1 MQSTETADDIRI
13 RRQAL
18 LSTLRANAGVNADQE
33 ARDQG
38 EARRLG
44 MSPDGVRQAQRA
56 GTPLPPRLRNLD
68 ITELPERAPR
78 TSNWLSQPNNAR
90 VGHDDIDNMVDA
102 EDVVRA
108 QGSFAGQQLVAPPRR
123 APTFGNLLRGIGN
136 AFMDAVGPEG
146 TVVAGTKNLLG
157 DQVLRATGLD
167 RARDATGNLIFTQ
180 ADRDA
185 GETRF
190 LEAQSNFERNRPDVG
205 DGFGG
210 AVYSGVES
218 FARMA
223 PALAASV
230 ALRNPTP
237 SLVAAGTQTGGE
249 AYGRY
254 DARGATQNE
263 ALLGAGGEATV
274 EVLTEIIPISK
285 LLDMVGAKNFKT
297 AIVDWAKSQ
306 FADQVGE
313 QIATAAQD
321 AIDTAIANPDK
332 TWAEYWEERPDA
344 AFQTAVATVVQ
355 GALSAGSIG
364 GVNLVTNVARQRRQ
378 QTEQQQIAEQQ
389 AAFADNLNKVAEA
402 SKLRARSPAS
412 FEAFMEEATADGPV
426 ENVYIDAAV
435 FNQSAQEA
443 GIDLNELAQSMPEL
457 ARQLEAASTTE
468 GDLQIP
474 VASFAAH
481 VAGTDLGKALI
492 DHIRVDPS
500 APSRAEVQ
508 TAGENAREQIRSEVE
523 RMLATAARDEGAAA
537 SAENV
542 KQGLLAELNRAGR
555 FTPQVNDAYASW
567 VSAFYATRAEALGI
581 TPEEMAER
589 YPLRVMSVAPAS
601 AGATLEQETQT
612 EERRGFIGRVVD
624 MLKGAPAQLTPEAQT
639 ETAAADTV
647 QLIHFGRQTGLTETD
662 PTLWGSSRA
671 TPAEERARAAEG
683 SAPGRTYFYDAANF
697 TPEPAVTGASPFAYE
712 TTIPAAALYDFD
724 ADPQNLREGR
734 SPSEYETAIREAGF
748 KGYRSNEVVN
758 GAVAVFEPLALNQF
772 GPVREWQQFHALKAR
787 MNKLQQEERRARS
800 EAFYAANPGSEEIV
814 SSRPAEEFRD
824 QAMRELFGTGA
835 ALEEQLA
842 RYAMV
847 EGAPKSVRVNGER
860 LQLRPTPAA
869 RDAAFAYMASQGLQY
884 EPPRQ
889 YAQVDLARAKRIADA
904 FDQMQH
910 APDDPLVR
918 ASYRAMIEETLLQY
932 QFVKATGLEISLM
945 VEGMEDPYAASP
957 RLATEDVRNNNH
969 LWVYPTDFGFGG
981 PNASDI
987 DISGNPLLEWT
998 DEYIGD
1004 KRLRANDVFRI
1015 VHDYFGHVKDGF
1027 GFRADG
1033 EENAWQ
1039 SHAAMFTPLA
1049 RRAMTTETRGQNS
1062 WVNFGP
1068 YGEKN
1073 RTASASET
1081 EYAPQKIGLL
1091 PEWVQ
1096 EEGFL
1101 GGENSG
1107 LPMGE
1112 TREPSVYNQE
1122 TPVDTRGEAF
1132 KAWFGDSK
1140 AVDENGDPLVV
1151 YHGTGA
1157 EFDAF
1162 DTGKTGSNTG
1172 AASAR
1177 GAIFFS
1183 ESAETA
1189 NDYAYLARSN
1199 QEVKAWDRVR
1209 ALELSGR
1216 YEEAQAL
1223 TASLE
1228 DETFDNPASPNV
1240 MPVYLS
1246 LQNPLEFDFEG
1257 ASYNSDTTEVKLS
1270 ALVQQARDEG
1280 RDGLILRNL
1289 DDAVMVNDPTTHF
1302 VVFAPTQIKSIFNR
1316 GTFDRNDA
1324 RILYQSDA
1332 PTNPPFYSALK
1343 RAVEESK
1350 TAKAPATQWKATLAK
1365 TPGVK
1370 TEELE
1375 WTGLNEWLDIQ
1386 EGSVER
1392 ATIIDYLDAGGIQLE
1407 EVVLGEGSPE
1417 LVRQLEERFDAERF
1431 EMAIESFEENGYREY
1446 RVEEGENENG
1456 ETVWQVLHSE
1466 EEFDPE
1472 SGDSYTSEEGAY
1484 EELTERQREEAED
1497 YARVVVA
1504 DAGYERDEYVEDMLR
1519 DQEGNAQYID
1529 YKLPGADE
1537 TYREFLLKLPVIR
1550 GERFKSSEGH
1560 FDDQDDVIAHARF
1573 TTREDAEGRRVLFLE
1588 EVQST
1593 HHEMGRKQ
1601 GYKGEVPQEEI
1612 DRLYA
1617 AVEAAQEAR
1626 DVWVEA
1632 NLDNIVAEVENA
1644 VELLRAEREA
1654 AEEGSAR
1661 RRSIGE
1667 TLSYMELRLE
1677 QSREVGF
1684 PFFRIND
1691 LLSLLRNASVRTL
1704 SGKMPDSATDL
1715 LSQESELLLR
1725 SREAQNAYNAATE
1738 GVEPAPWTKSW
1749 SQLVM
1754 KRMIRYAV
1762 DNGLDGVA
1770 WINGNQQ
1777 NGGQTGEDGA
1787 WFYERNLVNEMNA
1800 VLKKLGSRVEKI
1812 DMRDGAA
1819 IRRFPDATPLSQ
1831 EERSDFEA
1839 RRSEMADA
1847 AGEGDLIRAERIRES
1862 LAGYADRISA
1872 ETSARPDQATGIQN
1886 GFYLTDKIKEQ
1897 AAQGFTL
1904 FQPKRGQ
1911 IAFGQDLSLTPSVI
1925 TLLRTA
1931 DLSTF
1936 LHETGHFFLE
1946 VDAHIASQPDA
1957 PQQIKDDFQA
1967 LLDWFGVKDIAT
1979 WNAMTVDQKR
1989 DHHERFARGMEMYL
2003 LEGRAPTLGLSGLFR
2018 RFSAWMKAVYKN
2030 LTDLNVTLT
2039 DEVRGVMDRMVASSE
2054 AIAEAEA
2061 AFNLRPFANERPPF
2075 MSEEEWADYQSQFAP
2090 ATAEGVEEVQSRAV
2104 RDMKWLSNAKSKAL
2118 KRLQREANA
2127 QRRLVK
2133 AEVTEEVRNEPVYR
2147 AMRFLSHGVDAE
2159 GNPIENAGKLDLD
2172 TLVAEYG
2179 DAVEGQ
2185 PAPAWTKLRRGG
2197 RYGLVGVGGI
2207 HPDLVAA
2214 DFGFASGD
2222 AMIRAMVEA
2231 EDINQRIAGLTDSRM
2246 LERYGDL
2253 ADARAIEDA
2262 ANLAVSNDARIR
2274 VLNTEYAALAK
2285 ATGQPRALAA
2295 AAREHA
2301 ARVVNGMPLKTLKPY
2316 HFFNAAARAGRNAE
2330 KAIRAGDLAQAATH
2344 KRNQIMNLQA
2354 AREVIKA
2361 KDEVNK
2367 AAKLFTR
2374 IITAKDET
2382 IAKTRE
2388 MALVNAARG
2397 ILGRYGISRSKN
2409 DPMAELEKVKRYDP
2423 ELFADMTVFLGLMPS
2438 RDTDY
2443 MTITYEDFVAMR
2455 DNVAMLWQL
2464 SRRSKQV
2471 IIDGQLMELSQVS
2484 DALRNTLVERGIPEN
2499 RPGQSR
2505 APTDMERAA
2514 RRISG
2519 FRAALRRVE
2528 SWVRAIDNGERGAF
2542 RRYIWQPVSE
2552 AADTYRAESARY
2564 LLRFADI
2571 VKPIEADLAKKTK
2584 IAAPELGYTFN
2595 NKAELL
2601 HAILHRGNGSNLSK
2615 LLLGRGWASKT
2626 ADGSLDTTKWDAF
2639 EQRMWAEG
2647 TLTKEHYDFAK
2658 AVWNLLNDTKPAAQ
2672 RAHHQMYGRY
2682 FAEVT
2687 ADPFMTPWG
2696 EYAGG
2701 YVPATTD
2708 SFLVADAA
2716 IRGEELAFQESSSSM
2731 FPAASNGFTKS
2742 RTEDYTRQLALDV
2755 RLLPMHIDKVLRFSH
2770 LGPAVKD
2777 VNRILRQR
2785 GFNEALEAFDPT
2797 AQKDLLLPWLQRAA
2811 NQTVS
2816 TPIAGEA
2823 GKGIDKF
2830 FRELRSRTGLQLMF
2844 ANVSN
2849 VLQQTTGILSAA
2861 TRVKKANLAQAMWQY
2876 TRSPTKTTEAV
2887 AQLSEFMANR
2897 TSSQMFETRQALE
2910 EMLLNPNK
2918 YERLRKFSERHG
2930 YFAQMFYQNI
2940 MDVVVWT
2947 ASYNQQIENGRDEA
2961 EAIRIANSV
2970 IRETQNSMSPED
2982 ISRFETGTSFTRAF
2996 TQFYSH
3002 FNNQANLLGTE
3013 AIITQQS
3020 DLGLGKKVGRYSYLI
3035 VVGYMAQAA
3044 VADAIAQLFRGGWE
3058 DEEDDGYLDDVLAWF
3073 FSSQLKYGA
3082 AMVPIAGQ
3090 AFNAALAM
3098 ANDNPT
3104 DDRISVSPFVSI
3116 VEGGIRAPVEIGKS
3130 IFQGDEFT
3138 RRDIRDTATL
3148 LGMLTNLPLGWFGR
3162 PAGYLKDVA
3171 DGKVEPTG
3179 PDDLARG
3186 LLTGTPSPESKK

>member
-44 MSPDGVRQAQRA
+44 MTPDGVRQAQRA

-263 ALLGAGGEATV
+263 ALLGAGGEAAV
-274 EVLTEIIPISK
+274 EVLTEVIPISK
-285 LLDMVGAKNFKT
+285 LLDMVGAKSFKT
-297 AIVDWAKSQ
+297 AVVDWAKSQ

-364 GVNLVTNVARQRRQ
+364 GVNLVTNVAHQRRQ

-523 RMLATAARDEGAAA
+523 RMLATAARDDSAAA

-639 ETAAADTV
+639 ETAASDTV

-662 PTLWGSSRA
+662 PALWGSSRA
-671 TPAEERARAAEG
+671 TPADERARAAEG

-889 YAQVDLARAKRIADA
+889 YAKVDVARAKRMADM

-932 QFVKATGLEISLM
+932 QFIKATGLEISLM

-1091 PEWVQ
+1091 PEWVS
-1096 EEGFL
+1096 EAGFL
-1101 GGENSG
+1101 GGPNSG
-1107 LPMGE
+1107 VPVGE
-1112 TREPSVYNQE
+1112 TREPSVFNQE
-1122 TPVDTRGEAF
+1122 TPVDTRGDAF

-1140 AVDENGDPLVV
+1140 AADASGKPLVV

-1157 EFDAF
+1157 DFDAF
-1162 DTGKTGSNTG
+1162 SLDKAGSNTG
-1172 AASAR
+1172 AASAQ
-1177 GAIFFS
+1177 GTFFFS

-1209 ALELSGR
+1209 ALELKGKYS
-1216 YEEAQAL
+1216 EAEAL

-1228 DETFDNPASPNV
+1228 NETFENPATPNV

-1246 LQNPLEFDFEG
+1246 LQNPLVFDFEG
-1257 ASYNSDTTEVKLS
+1257 ESYSSGTSETKLS
-1270 ALVQQARDEG
+1270 ELVQQARDEG

-1316 GTFDRNDA
+1316 GSFDPNDPV
-1324 RILYQSDA
+1324 IYNQSDA
-1332 PTNPPFYSALK
+1332 PTNPPFFSALK

-1350 TAKAPATQWKATLAK
+1350 TAKAPAAQWKATLAK

-1370 TEELE
+1370 AEELE
-1375 WTGLNEWLDIQ
+1375 WTGLNEWLDMQ
-1386 EGSVER
+1386 QGSVER
-1392 ATIIDYLDAGGIQLE
+1392 AAIVDYLDAGGIQLE
-1407 EVVLGEGSPE
+1407 EVVLGGANPE
-1417 LVRQLEERFDAERF
+1417 LERQLTEQIEQEVYAD
-1431 EMAIESFEENGYREY
+1431 AIEMFEDNGASEY

-1456 ETVWQVLHSE
+1456 DTVWQVLHSD

-1472 SGDSYTSEEGAY
+1472 SGDSYDSEEGAH
-1484 EELTERQREEAED
+1484 EDLNARQREEAED
-1497 YARVVVA
+1497 YASSYVSSESYAIEQR
-1504 DAGYERDEYVEDMLR
+1504 VEDAMR
-1519 DQEGNAQYID
+1519 DQGGAQYSD

-1560 FDDQDDVIAHARF
+1560 FDGQGDVIAHARF
-1573 TTREDAEGRRVLFLE
+1573 TTRRDAEGRRILFLE

-1593 HHEMGRKQ
+1593 HHETGREQ
-1601 GYKGEVPQEEI
+1601 GYKQDIPQEEI
-1612 DRLYA
+1612 DRLREASEDAYV
-1617 AVEAAQEAR
+1617 AVERWYVNNRSAIEAETESAIAR
-1626 DVWVEA
+1626 
-1632 NLDNIVAEVENA
+1632 LAELAETTEDTRFA
-1644 VELLRAEREA
+1644 HSLRGEVDYLNTRLERLREA
-1654 AEEGSAR
+1654 SAP
-1661 RRSIGE
+1661 GQV
-1667 TLSYMELRLE
+1667 L
-1677 QSREVGF
+1677 REVF
-1684 PFFRIND
+1684 
-1691 LLSLLRNASVRTL
+1691 SLTERAVTRTL
-1704 SGKMPDSATDL
+1704 ND
-1715 LSQESELLLR
+1715 R
-1725 SREAQNAYNAATE
+1725 SRESLMLLVEEQQRVALAKREAEIAYQSALE

-1777 NGGQTGEDGA
+1777 NGGQTGGDGA
-1787 WFYERNLVNEMNA
+1787 WFYERNLVNETNTI
-1800 VLKKLGSRVEKI
+1800 LKKLGSRVEKI
-1812 DMRDGAA
+1812 EFRH
-1819 IRRFPDATPLSQ
+1819 PDVIAETEAERERLVARMEEGIQ
-1831 EERSDFEA
+1831 EDIANGYSEDEA
-1839 RRSEMADA
+1839 RASSEEYFADSFA
-1847 AGEGDLIRAERIRES
+1847 DLDEA
-1862 LAGYADRISA
+1862 
-1872 ETSARPDQATGIQN
+1872 ARPADNLGLQN

-1967 LLDWFGVKDIAT
+1967 LLDWFGVRDIAT

-2030 LTDLNVTLT
+2030 LTELKVTLT
-2039 DEVRGVMDRMVASSE
+2039 DEVRGVMDRMVASQE

-2061 AFNLRPFANERPPF
+2061 AFNLRPFANERPTF
-2075 MSEEEWADYQSQFAP
+2075 MSEEQWVEYQSQFAP

-2179 DAVEGQ
+2179 DAVDGQ

-2246 LERYGDL
+2246 LERFGDL
-2253 ADARAIEDA
+2253 ADPRAIEDA

-2471 IIDGQLMELSQVS
+2471 VIDGQLMELSQVS

-2595 NKAELL
+2595 TKAELL
-2601 HAILHRGNGSNLSK
+2601 HAILHTGNGSNLSK
-2615 LLLGRGWASKT
+2615 LLLGRGWASKL

-2639 EQRMWAEG
+2639 ISRMHAEG
-2647 TLTKEHYDFAK
+2647 TLTKEHYDFAQ
-2658 AVWNLLNDTKPAAQ
+2658 AIWNLLESTKPAAQ

-3148 LGMLTNLPLGWFGR
+3148 LGMLTNLPLGWLGR

-3179 PDDLARG
+3179 PVDLARG

>member
-1 MQSTETADDIRI
+1 MQSTETADDIRL

-18 LSTLRANAGVNADQE
+18 LSSLRANAGVNADQE
-33 ARDQG
+33 ARTQS
-38 EARRLG
+38 EARRLN
-44 MSPDGVRQAQRA
+44 MTPDGVRQAQSA

-78 TSNWLSQPNNAR
+78 TSGWLSQPNNAR

-123 APTFGNLLRGIGN
+123 APTFGNILKGLGT
-136 AFMDAVGPEG
+136 AFADAVGPDG
-146 TVVAGTKNLLG
+146 ST
-157 DQVLRATGLD
+157 ATGVQL
-167 RARDATGNLIFTQ
+167 F
-180 ADRDA
+180 
-185 GETRF
+185 GERV
-190 LEAQSNFERNRPDVG
+190 LEAFAPDSWRDPYGRLAIANTGSGTTQRQFDEAQARVEAARPDI
-205 DGFGG
+205 DGLGG
-210 AVYSGVES
+210 AVYGGAES
-218 FARMA
+218 FARSL
-223 PALAASV
+223 PGLATTV
-230 ALRNPTP
+230 ATR
-237 SLVAAGTQTGGE
+237 SRVAGLSFAGVQTFGE
-249 AYGRY
+249 AFGRY
-254 DARGATQNE
+254 SGRDATLGEAT
-263 ALLGAGGEATV
+263 LGASSEATV

-285 LLDMVGAKNFKT
+285 MLDMVGAKSFKT
-297 AIVDWAKSQ
+297 AVVDWAKSQ

-332 TWAEYWEERPDA
+332 TWAEYWQERPNA
-344 AFQTAVATVVQ
+344 AFQTAVATAVQ

-364 GVNLVTNVARQRRQ
+364 GVNLVTNLTEQRRQ
-378 QTEQQQIAEQQ
+378 QSEQQQVADQQ
-389 AAFADNLNKVAEA
+389 AAFAENLNKVAEA

-426 ENVYIDAAV
+426 ENVYVDAAV

-443 GIDLNELAQSMPEL
+443 GIDLNELAQTMPEL

-508 TAGENAREQIRSEVE
+508 TAGENAREQIRAEVD
-523 RMLATAARDEGAAA
+523 RMLSSAARDTEDAA

-567 VSAFYATRAEALGI
+567 VSAFYTTRAEALGI

-589 YPLRVMSVAPAS
+589 YPLRVMSTAPTS
-601 AGATLEQETQT
+601 AGATLEQEAQT
-612 EERRGFIGRVVD
+612 EAPQRGIIGRVVD
-624 MLKGAPAQLTPEAQT
+624 MLKGAPAQLSAEAQT
-639 ETAAADTV
+639 AAAVADTV
-647 QLIHFGRQTGLTETD
+647 SLVHFSRQSGLVETD
-662 PTLWGSSRA
+662 PAQWGASRA
-671 TPAEERARAAEG
+671 TPAAERERAQSGE
-683 SAPGRTYFYDAANF
+683 APARTYFYDAANF
-697 TPEPAVTGASPFAYE
+697 TPEPAVTSASPFTYE
-712 TTIPAAALYDFD
+712 TSIPLADLYDFD
-724 ADPQNLREGR
+724 TDPQNLREGR
-734 SPSEYETAIREAGF
+734 SPSEYEAAIREAGF

-772 GPVREWQQFHALKAR
+772 GPVREWQQFHALKTR
-787 MNKLQQEERRARS
+787 MNKLQHEERLARS
-800 EAFYAANPGSEEIV
+800 AAFYAENPGSGEIV

-869 RDAAFAYMASQGLQY
+869 RDAAFTYMASQGLQY

-889 YAQVDLARAKRIADA
+889 YAQVDVARAKRMAEA

-918 ASYRAMIEETLLQY
+918 ASYRAMIEETLRQY
-932 QFVKATGLEISLM
+932 QFIKATGLEVSLM
-945 VEGMEDPYAASP
+945 TEGMEDPYAASP

-1004 KRLRANDVFRI
+1004 TRLRANDVFRV
-1015 VHDYFGHVKDGF
+1015 VHDYFGHVKDGY

-1091 PEWVQ
+1091 PGWAH

-1107 LPMGE
+1107 LPVGE
-1112 TREPSVYNQE
+1112 TREPSIYNQE
-1122 TPVDTRGEAF
+1122 TPVATDTSEF

-1140 AVDENGDPLVV
+1140 AVDASGKPLVV

-1157 EFDAF
+1157 DFDAF
-1162 DTGKTGSNTG
+1162 SLGKAGSNTG
-1172 AASAR
+1172 AASAQ
-1177 GAIFFS
+1177 GTFFFS
-1183 ESAETA
+1183 ESSETA

-1209 ALELSGR
+1209 ALELRGK
-1216 YEEAQAL
+1216 YDEAQAL

-1228 DETFDNPASPNV
+1228 NETFENPATPNV

-1246 LQNPLEFDFEG
+1246 LQNPLVFDFEG
-1257 ASYNSDTTEVKLS
+1257 ESYSAGASETKLS
-1270 ALVQQARDEG
+1270 ELVQQALAEG

-1289 DDAVMVNDPTTHF
+1289 DDAVMVNDVTTHY
-1302 VVFAPTQIKSIFNR
+1302 VVFAPTQIKSVFNK
-1316 GTFDRNDA
+1316 GTFDSNDA
-1324 RILYQSDA
+1324 RVLYQSDA
-1332 PTNPPFYSALK
+1332 PTNPPFFSALK

-1350 TAKAPATQWKATLAK
+1350 TAKAPASQWKATLAK

-1370 TEELE
+1370 AEELE
-1375 WTGLNEWLDIQ
+1375 WTGLNEWLDMQ

-1392 ATIIDYLDAGGIQLE
+1392 AAIADYLDAGGIQLE
-1407 EVVLGEGSPE
+1407 EVVLGWVNPDLEH
-1417 LVRQLEERFDAERF
+1417 QLTDQAEQEVFRDA
-1431 EMAIESFEENGYREY
+1431 ITNFEESGASDY

-1456 ETVWQVLHSE
+1456 DTVWQVLRSD

-1472 SGDSYTSEEGAY
+1472 SGDSYESEGAAY
-1484 EELTERQREEAED
+1484 DALSAYQREEAED
-1497 YARVVVA
+1497 YARSYVSSESYA
-1504 DAGYERDEYVEDMLR
+1504 IEQRVEDAMR
-1519 DQEGNAQYID
+1519 GQGGTQYSD

-1537 TYREFLLKLPVIR
+1537 TYREFLLKLPTIR
-1550 GERFKSSEGH
+1550 GESFQSSEGH
-1560 FDDQDDVIAHARF
+1560 FEEQDAVIAHARF
-1573 TTREDAEGRRVLFLE
+1573 TTREDAEGRRFLFLE

-1593 HHEMGRKQ
+1593 HHETGREQ
-1601 GYKGEVPQEEI
+1601 GYKGNVPQEEI

-1626 DVWVEA
+1626 DAWIET
-1632 NLDNIVAEVENA
+1632 NRDSIVAEVENA

-1654 AEEGSAR
+1654 AEEKSPR

-1677 QSREVGF
+1677 QAREVGF
-1684 PFFRIND
+1684 PFFRVND
-1691 LLSLLRNASVRTL
+1691 LLTSLRSTSVRTL
-1704 SGKMPDSATDL
+1704 SGKMPESATDL

-1725 SREAQNAYNAATE
+1725 SREAQNAHNAATE

-1754 KRMIRYAV
+1754 KRMIRYAA

-1777 NGGQTGEDGA
+1777 NGGQTGGDGA
-1787 WFYERNLVNEMNA
+1787 WFYERNLVNETNA
-1800 VLKKLGSRVEKI
+1800 ILKKLGSRVEKI
-1812 DMRDGAA
+1812 DMRDGSTIRGVATTIDAYAEAERLAIADNPANEAA
-1819 IRRFPDATPLSQ
+1819 IRAYYNRQRT
-1831 EERSDFEA
+1831 
-1839 RRSEMADA
+1839 
-1847 AGEGDLIRAERIRES
+1847 S
-1862 LAGYADRISA
+1862 LAGQSEPSPAEDRPSG
-1872 ETSARPDQATGIQN
+1872 ELGVQN
-1886 GFYLTDKIKEQ
+1886 GFYLSDKIKEQ

-1911 IAFGQDLSLTPSVI
+1911 IAFGDDLTLTPSVI

-1957 PQQIKDDFQA
+1957 PQQIKGDFQA
-1967 LLDWFGVKDIAT
+1967 LLDWFGVEDIAT
-1979 WNAMTVDQKR
+1979 WNSMSVDQKR

-2003 LEGRAPTLGLSGLFR
+2003 LEGRAPTLGLSDLFR

-2075 MSEEEWADYQSQFAP
+2075 MTEEEWADYQNQFAP

-2118 KRLQREANA
+2118 KKLQREANA

-2172 TLVAEYG
+2172 TLIAEYG
-2179 DAVEGQ
+2179 DAVDGQ

-2246 LERYGDL
+2246 LERFGDL
-2253 ADARAIEDA
+2253 ADPRAIEDA

-2274 VLNTEYAALAK
+2274 VLNTEYSALAK

-2330 KAIRAGDLAQAATH
+2330 KAIRSGDLAQAATH

-2471 IIDGQLMELSQVS
+2471 VIDGQLMELSQVS

-2505 APTDMERAA
+2505 APTDVERAA

-2542 RRYIWQPVSE
+2542 RRYIWQPISE
-2552 AADTYRAESARY
+2552 GADAYRADSARY

-2595 NKAELL
+2595 TKAELL
-2601 HAILHRGNGSNLSK
+2601 HAILHTGNGSNLSK

-2626 ADGSLDTTKWDAF
+2626 ADGSIDTTKWDAF
-2639 EQRMWAEG
+2639 ISRMHAEG
-2647 TLTKEHYDFAK
+2647 TLTKEHYDFAQ
-2658 AVWNLLNDTKPAAQ
+2658 AIWNLLESTKPAAQ

-2687 ADPFMTPWG
+2687 ADPIMTPWG

-2785 GFNEALEAFDPT
+2785 SLNETLEAFDPA

-2876 TRSPTKTTEAV
+2876 TRSPTKTTEDV
-2887 AQLSEFMANR
+2887 ARLSEFMANR

-2947 ASYNQQIENGRDEA
+2947 ASYNQQIENGRDDA

-2982 ISRFETGTSFTRAF
+2982 ISRAETGTSFTRAF

-3058 DEEDDGYLDDVLAWF
+3058 DEDDDGYLDDVLAWF
-3073 FSSQLKYGA
+3073 FSSQFKYGV
-3082 AMVPIAGQ
+3082 AMVPAVGQ
-3090 AFNAALAM
+3090 VANAILAM

-3116 VEGGIRAPVEIGKS
+3116 VEGGVRAPVEIGKS

-3171 DGKVEPTG
+3171 DGKVAPTG
-3179 PDDLARG
+3179 PVDLARG

>member
-1 MQSTETADDIRI
+1 MQSTETADDIRL

-18 LSTLRANAGVNADQE
+18 LSSLRANAGVNADQE
-33 ARDQG
+33 ARDQS
-38 EARRLG
+38 EARRLN
-44 MSPDGVRQAQRA
+44 MTPDGVRQAQSA

-78 TSNWLSQPNNAR
+78 TSGWLSQPNNAR

-190 LEAQSNFERNRPDVG
+190 LEAQANFERNRPDVG

-254 DARGATQNE
+254 GARGATQNE
-263 ALLGAGGEATV
+263 ALLGAGGEAAV

-285 LLDMVGAKNFKT
+285 MLDMVGAKSFKS
-297 AIVDWAKSQ
+297 AVVDWAKSQ

-332 TWAEYWEERPDA
+332 TWAEYWEERPNA
-344 AFQTAVATVVQ
+344 AFQTAVATAVQ

-364 GVNLVTNVARQRRQ
+364 GVNLVTNLTEQRRQ
-378 QTEQQQIAEQQ
+378 QSEQQQVADQQ
-389 AAFADNLNKVAEA
+389 AAFAENLNKVAEA

-481 VAGTDLGKALI
+481 VAGTELGKALI

-523 RMLATAARDEGAAA
+523 RMLSTAARDEGAAA

-589 YPLRVMSVAPAS
+589 YPLRVMSVAPTT

-612 EERRGFIGRVVD
+612 GEPQRGFIGRVVD

-639 ETAAADTV
+639 ATAVEDTV

-662 PTLWGSSRA
+662 PALWGSSRA

-712 TTIPAAALYDFD
+712 TTIPSADLYDFD

-734 SPSEYETAIREAGF
+734 NPSEYEAAIREAGF
-748 KGYRSNEVVN
+748 KGYRSNEVVD

-772 GPVREWQQFHALKAR
+772 GPVREWQQFHALKTR
-787 MNKLQQEERRARS
+787 MGKLQHEERLARS
-800 EAFYAANPGSEEIV
+800 AAFYAENPGSEEIV

-869 RDAAFAYMASQGLQY
+869 RDAAFTYMAAQGLQY

-889 YAQVDLARAKRIADA
+889 YAQVDAARAKRMAEA

-918 ASYRAMIEETLLQY
+918 ASYRAMIEETLQQY
-932 QFVKATGLEISLM
+932 QFIKATGLEVSLM
-945 VEGMEDPYAASP
+945 TEGMEDPYAASP

-1004 KRLRANDVFRI
+1004 TRLRANDVFRI

-1039 SHAAMFTPLA
+1039 SHAAMYTPLA

-1091 PEWVQ
+1091 PEWVS

-1101 GGENSG
+1101 GGVNSG
-1107 LPMGE
+1107 VPAGE
-1112 TREPSVYNQE
+1112 TREPSIY
-1122 TPVDTRGEAF
+1122 TLYRGEGGDTGGGNYFSFDREFARNF
-1132 KAWFGDSK
+1132 TRAGLDEEIRTVGVSRADIYEADVLPLATKEEQIDRAIAEAREAGKKAIR
-1140 AVDENGDPLVV
+1140 VDEGAGEPNSVFVFDKTAISDPV
-1151 YHGTGA
+1151 
-1157 EFDAF
+1157 
-1162 DTGKTGSNTG
+1162 
-1172 AASAR
+1172 
-1177 GAIFFS
+1177 I
-1183 ESAETA
+1183 
-1189 NDYAYLARSN
+1189 
-1199 QEVKAWDRVR
+1199 
-1209 ALELSGR
+1209 
-1216 YEEAQAL
+1216 
-1223 TASLE
+1223 
-1228 DETFDNPASPNV
+1228 
-1240 MPVYLS
+1240 
-1246 LQNPLEFDFEG
+1246 
-1257 ASYNSDTTEVKLS
+1257 YN
-1270 ALVQQARDEG
+1270 
-1280 RDGLILRNL
+1280 
-1289 DDAVMVNDPTTHF
+1289 
-1302 VVFAPTQIKSIFNR
+1302 
-1316 GTFDRNDA
+1316 
-1324 RILYQSDA
+1324 QSDA
-1332 PTNPPFYSALK
+1332 PTNPPFFSALK

-1350 TAKAPATQWKATLAK
+1350 TAKAPASQWKATLAK
-1365 TPGVK
+1365 TAGVK
-1370 TEELE
+1370 AEELE

-1386 EGSVER
+1386 QGSVER
-1392 ATIIDYLDAGGIQLE
+1392 AAIVDYLDAGGIQLE
-1407 EVVLGEGSPE
+1407 EVVLGEGNPE

-1431 EMAIESFEENGYREY
+1431 EMAIESFEENGYSEY

-1456 ETVWQVLHSE
+1456 ETVWQVLHSD

-1472 SGDSYTSEEGAY
+1472 SDDSYTSEDGAY
-1484 EELTERQREEAED
+1484 GDLDARRREEAED
-1497 YARVVVA
+1497 YARSVVA
-1504 DAGYERDEYVEDMLR
+1504 DAGYERDEYVEQMLR
-1519 DQEGNAQYID
+1519 DQDGGAQYRE

-1550 GERFKSSEGH
+1550 GESFQSSEGH

-1573 TTREDAEGRRVLFLE
+1573 TTREDAEGRRILFLE

-1593 HHEMGRKQ
+1593 HHEEGRER
-1601 GYKGEVPQEEI
+1601 GYKQEVSQEEI
-1612 DRLYA
+1612 EVLRASRDDA
-1617 AVEAAQEAR
+1617 IDAR
-1626 DVWVEA
+1626 DQWYDERKA
-1632 NLDNIVAEVENA
+1632 DILVAA
-1644 VELLRAEREA
+1644 KAALRANIAYRNA
-1654 AEEGSAR
+1654 K
-1661 RRSIGE
+1661 GE
-1667 TLSYMELRLE
+1667 TETTGVQRSLRNT
-1677 QSREVGF
+1677 
-1684 PFFRIND
+1684 IND
-1691 LLSLLRNASVRTL
+1691 LYTVIEQMEEGAQRFRFVFATELVELTAERAARYDGFEFDTPSWMGERSVLHLRV
-1704 SGKMPDSATDL
+1704 
-1715 LSQESELLLR
+1715 
-1725 SREAQNAYNAATE
+1725 READGTLDAATE

-1754 KRMIRYAV
+1754 KRMIRYAA

-1777 NGGQTGEDGA
+1777 NGGQTGGDGA
-1787 WFYERNLVNEMNA
+1787 WFYERNLVNETN
-1800 VLKKLGSRVEKI
+1800 VILKKLGSRVEPV
-1812 DMRDGAA
+1812 DMRAEAQRVEEDRKRGLMETMPDLRDTLEASIAADG
-1819 IRRFPDATPLSQ
+1819 RVHNRL
-1831 EERSDFEA
+1831 
-1839 RRSEMADA
+1839 
-1847 AGEGDLIRAERIRES
+1847 GL
-1862 LAGYADRISA
+1862 
-1872 ETSARPDQATGIQN
+1872 QN

-1911 IAFGQDLSLTPSVI
+1911 IAFGQDVALTPSVI

-1946 VDAHIASQPDA
+1946 VDAHIASQPGA

-1967 LLDWFGVKDIAT
+1967 LLDWFGVKDTAT
-1979 WNAMTVDQKR
+1979 WNAMAVDQKR

-2018 RFSAWMKAVYKN
+2018 RFSAWMKSVYKN

-2118 KRLQREANA
+2118 KKLQREANA

-2172 TLVAEYG
+2172 TLIAEYG
-2179 DAVEGQ
+2179 DAVDGQ
-2185 PAPAWTKLRRGG
+2185 PAPEWTQLRRGG

-2207 HPDLVAA
+2207 HPELVAE
-2214 DFGFASGD
+2214 DFGFASAD
-2222 AMIRAMVEA
+2222 AMIRELVNV

-2253 ADARAIEDA
+2253 ADERAIEDA

-2423 ELFADMTVFLGLMPS
+2423 ELFADMTVFLGLMPT

-2471 IIDGQLMELSQVS
+2471 VIDGQLMELSQVS

-2499 RPGQSR
+2499 RPGQTR
-2505 APTDMERAA
+2505 APTDVERAA

-2542 RRYIWQPVSE
+2542 RRYIWQPISE
-2552 AADTYRAESARY
+2552 GADAYRADSARY

-2626 ADGSLDTTKWDAF
+2626 ADGSLDTSKWDAF

-2658 AVWNLLNDTKPAAQ
+2658 AVWNLLESTKPAAQ

-2696 EYAGG
+2696 EYEGG

-2742 RTEDYTRQLALDV
+2742 RNEDYTRQLALDV

-2785 GFNEALEAFDPT
+2785 SLNETLEAFDPT

-2876 TRSPTKTTEAV
+2876 TRSPTKTTEDV
-2887 AQLSEFMANR
+2887 ARLSEFMANR

-2910 EMLLNPNK
+2910 EMLLNPSK

-2961 EAIRIANSV
+2961 EATRIANSV

-2982 ISRFETGTSFTRAF
+2982 ISRAETGTSFTRAF

-3058 DEEDDGYLDDVLAWF
+3058 DEDDDGYLDDVLAWF
-3073 FSSQLKYGA
+3073 FSSQFKYGV
-3082 AMVPIAGQ
+3082 AMVPAVGQ
-3090 AFNAALAM
+3090 VANAMLAM
-3098 ANDNPT
+3098 ANDNPA

-3116 VEGGIRAPVEIGKS
+3116 VEGGVRAPVEIGKS

-3138 RRDIRDTATL
+3138 RRDVRDTATM

-3179 PDDLARG
+3179 PVDLARG

>member
-1 MQSTETADDIRI
+1 MQSTETADDIRR

-18 LSTLRANAGVNADQE
+18 LATLRANAGVNADQE
-33 ARDQG
+33 ASAQS
-38 EARRLG
+38 EARRLN
-44 MSPDGVRQAQRA
+44 MTPDGVRQAQAA

-68 ITELPERAPR
+68 ISDLPERAPR
-78 TSNWLSQPNNAR
+78 TSGWLSQPNNAR

-108 QGSFAGQQLVAPPRR
+108 QGSFAGQQLVAPPRK
-123 APTFGNLLRGIGN
+123 APTFLNLIRGIGN
-136 AFMDAVGPEG
+136 AFMDGIGPEG
-146 TVVAGTKNLLG
+146 SVVAGTKNLLG
-157 DQVLRATGLD
+157 DQVLRATGLG

-185 GETRF
+185 GETRY
-190 LEAQSNFERNRPDVG
+190 LEAQANFQRNRPDVG
-205 DGFGG
+205 EGLGG

-223 PALAASV
+223 PAMAASV

-237 SLVAAGTQTGGE
+237 ALVAAGTQTGGE

-263 ALLGAGGEATV
+263 ALLGAGGEAAV

-285 LLDMVGAKNFKT
+285 MLDMVGAKSFKS
-297 AIVDWAKSQ
+297 AVVDWAKSQ

-332 TWAEYWEERPDA
+332 TWAEYWEERPNA
-344 AFQTAVATVVQ
+344 AFQTAVATAVQ

-364 GVNLVTNVARQRRQ
+364 GVNLVTNAADQRRQ
-378 QTEQQQIAEQQ
+378 RNEQQQVAEQQ
-389 AAFADNLNKVAEA
+389 ATFAENLNKVAEA
-402 SKLRARSPAS
+402 SKLRERSPVS

-443 GIDLNELAQSMPEL
+443 GVDLNELAQTMPEL
-457 ARQLEAASTTE
+457 ARQIEAASTTE

-481 VAGTDLGKALI
+481 VAGTDLGKALV

-508 TAGENAREQIRSEVE
+508 TAGENAREQIRAEVE
-523 RMLATAARDEGAAA
+523 RMLSTASREAESTQ

-567 VSAFYATRAEALGI
+567 VSAFYTTRAEALGI

-589 YPLRVMSVAPAS
+589 YPLRVMSTAPTS

-612 EERRGFIGRVVD
+612 EAPQRGIIGRVVD
-624 MLKGAPAQLTPEAQT
+624 MLKGAPAQLSAEAQT
-639 ETAAADTV
+639 AAAVEDTV
-647 QLIHFGRQTGLTETD
+647 RLVHYSRQSGLIETD
-662 PTLWGSSRA
+662 PAQWGASRA
-671 TPAEERARAAEG
+671 TPAAERDRARSGE
-683 SAPGRTYFYDAANF
+683 APGRTYFYDAANF
-697 TPEPAVTGASPFAYE
+697 TPEPAVTGVSPFTYE
-712 TTIPAAALYDFD
+712 TSIPRADLYDFD

-734 SPSEYETAIREAGF
+734 SPSEYEAAIREAGYR
-748 KGYRSNEVVN
+748 GYASNEVVN
-758 GAVAVFEPLALNQF
+758 GAVAVFDPLALNQF
-772 GPVREWQQFHALKAR
+772 GPLREWQQFHALKTR
-787 MNKLQQEERRARS
+787 MGKLQHEERLARS
-800 EAFYAANPGSEEIV
+800 AAFYAENPDSREIV
-814 SSRPAEEFRD
+814 TSRPAEEFRD

-847 EGAPKSVRVNGER
+847 DGAPKSVRVNGER

-869 RDAAFAYMASQGLQY
+869 RDAAFTYMAAQGLQY
-884 EPPRQ
+884 APPRQ
-889 YAQVDLARAKRIADA
+889 YAQVDMARAKRIADA

-932 QFVKATGLEISLM
+932 QFIKATGLEVSLM
-945 VEGMEDPYAASP
+945 AEGMEDPYAASP

-1091 PEWVQ
+1091 PEWVS

-1101 GGENSG
+1101 GGPNSG
-1107 LPMGE
+1107 VPVGE

-1122 TPVDTRGEAF
+1122 TAVDTNSPEF

-1140 AVDENGDPLVV
+1140 AVDDAGKPLVV
-1151 YHGTGA
+1151 YHGTNA

-1162 DTGKTGSNTG
+1162 FSFSHFGTEKAAQNRLEDTGRQEG
-1172 AASAR
+1172 AR
-1177 GAIFFS
+1177 LLEVYLKVERPLIID
-1183 ESAETA
+1183 
-1189 NDYAYLARSN
+1189 NDYGPWEDIDHLKSMLGPN
-1199 QEVKAWDRVR
+1199 WDAV
-1209 ALELSGR
+1209 LSEQELSAIETHADLIEVLRSRGFDGVK
-1216 YEEAQAL
+1216 YENEIEGGE
-1223 TASLE
+1223 SWIV
-1228 DETFDNPASPNV
+1228 FD
-1240 MPVYLS
+1240 
-1246 LQNPLEFDFEG
+1246 
-1257 ASYNSDTTEVKLS
+1257 
-1270 ALVQQARDEG
+1270 
-1280 RDGLILRNL
+1280 
-1289 DDAVMVNDPTTHF
+1289 
-1302 VVFAPTQIKSIFNR
+1302 PTQIKSVNNR
-1316 GTFDRNDA
+1316 GTFDPNDPV
-1324 RILYQSDA
+1324 IYNQSDA
-1332 PTNPPFYSALK
+1332 PTNPPFFSALK

-1350 TAKAPATQWKATLAK
+1350 TAKAPASQWKATLAK

-1370 TEELE
+1370 AEELE
-1375 WTGLNEWLDIQ
+1375 WTGLNEWLGMQ
-1386 EGSVER
+1386 EGSIDR
-1392 ATIIDYLDAGGIQLE
+1392 ATIVDYLDAGGIQLE
-1407 EVVLGEGSPE
+1407 EVVLGVAPRNLSSPYFGGATSAAIEGARDVENAALQLENHAVAYGSFSRNIEFYPE
-1417 LVRQLEERFDAERF
+1417 LQDADDP
-1431 EMAIESFEENGYREY
+1431 
-1446 RVEEGENENG
+1446 
-1456 ETVWQVLHSE
+1456 TV
-1466 EEFDPE
+1466 
-1472 SGDSYTSEEGAY
+1472 
-1484 EELTERQREEAED
+1484 
-1497 YARVVVA
+1497 
-1504 DAGYERDEYVEDMLR
+1504 LR
-1519 DQEGNAQYID
+1519 DDWATIVAESMFAGPPSEDALDGEAQYSE

-1573 TTREDAEGRRVLFLE
+1573 TTREDAEGRRILFLE

-1593 HHEMGRKQ
+1593 HHETGREQGYGAEAAAAAEAEAEKAEATSALRELQFALLAAGIDLAERAGSRGAEGAVNYAANLRNRRNVDFFSAVSRAREAFNAPWAEGRK
-1601 GYKGEVPQEEI
+1601 
-1612 DRLYA
+1612 LA
-1617 AVEAAQEAR
+1617 ADSALVAAYDA
-1626 DVWVEA
+1626 A
-1632 NLDNIVAEVENA
+1632 Y
-1644 VELLRAEREA
+1644 LRNREA
-1654 AEEGSAR
+1654 SSRLAA
-1661 RRSIGE
+1661 
-1667 TLSYMELRLE
+1667 LS
-1677 QSREVGF
+1677 S
-1684 PFFRIND
+1684 
-1691 LLSLLRNASVRTL
+1691 
-1704 SGKMPDSATDL
+1704 
-1715 LSQESELLLR
+1715 
-1725 SREAQNAYNAATE
+1725 

-1777 NGGQTGEDGA
+1777 NGGQTGGDGA
-1787 WFYERNLVNEMNA
+1787 WFYERNLVNETNTI
-1800 VLKKLGSRVEKI
+1800 LKKLGAKVEKI
-1812 DMRDGAA
+1812 SFDAALEEQQVEYEKLKADHAEMVAAEVEAGA
-1819 IRRFPDATPLSQ
+1819 
-1831 EERSDFEA
+1831 EESEA
-1839 RRSEMADA
+1839 RAAADEYFRLSFEGLEDSLRSPVYT
-1847 AGEGDLIRAERIRES
+1847 S
-1862 LAGYADRISA
+1862 L
-1872 ETSARPDQATGIQN
+1872 QN

-1911 IAFGQDLSLTPSVI
+1911 IAFGDDLTLTPSVI

-1957 PQQIKDDFQA
+1957 PEQIKADFQK

-1979 WNAMTVDQKR
+1979 WNSMSVDQKR

-2003 LEGRAPTLGLSGLFR
+2003 LEGRAPTLGLSDLFR
-2018 RFSAWMKAVYKN
+2018 RFSAWMKAVYKS

-2061 AFNLRPFANERPPF
+2061 AFNLRPFANERPTF
-2075 MSEEEWADYQSQFAP
+2075 MSEEQWVAYQSMFVP
-2090 ATAEGVEEVQSRAV
+2090 ATAAGVEEVQTRAV

-2118 KRLQREANA
+2118 KKLQREANA

-2147 AMRFLSHGVDAE
+2147 AMRFLSHGLDAD
-2159 GNPIENAGKLDLD
+2159 GNPIENAGKLDMD
-2172 TLVAEYG
+2172 TLIAEYG

-2185 PAPAWTKLRRGG
+2185 PAPVWTKLRRGG
-2197 RYGLVGVGGI
+2197 RYGLVGVNGI

-2214 DFGFASGD
+2214 DFDFASGD
-2222 AMIRAMVEA
+2222 AMIRAMVDA

-2253 ADARAIEDA
+2253 ADERSIEDA

-2274 VLNTEYAALAK
+2274 ILNTEYTALAT

-2423 ELFADMTVFLGLMPS
+2423 ELYADMTVFLGLMPS

-2443 MTITYEDFVAMR
+2443 MSITYEDFVAMR

-2464 SRRSKQV
+2464 SRGSKQV
-2471 IIDGQLMELSQVS
+2471 VIDGQLMELSQVS
-2484 DALRNTLVERGIPEN
+2484 DALRDTLVERGIPEN
-2499 RPGQSR
+2499 RPGQTR
-2505 APTDMERAA
+2505 APTDMERAG

-2519 FRAALRRVE
+2519 FKAALRRVE

-2552 AADTYRAESARY
+2552 GADAYRADSARY

-2601 HAILHRGNGSNLSK
+2601 HAILHTGNRSNLSK
-2615 LLLGRGWASKT
+2615 LLLGRSWGSKT
-2626 ADGSLDTTKWDAF
+2626 AEGDLDTSKWDGFTA
-2639 EQRMWAEG
+2639 RMHREG
-2647 TLTKEHYDFAK
+2647 ILTKEHYDFAQ
-2658 AVWNLLNDTKPAAQ
+2658 AIWDLLDSTKPAAQ
-2672 RAHHQMYGRY
+2672 KAHHRMYGRY

-2716 IRGEELAFQESSSSM
+2716 IRGEELAFQESSSAM

-2770 LGPAVKD
+2770 LGPVVKD
-2777 VNRILRQR
+2777 VSRILRQR
-2785 GFNEALEAFDPT
+2785 SLNETLEAFDPT

-2887 AQLSEFMANR
+2887 AQMSEFMANR

-2910 EMLLNPNK
+2910 EMLLNPSK

-3020 DLGLGKKVGRYSYLI
+3020 DLGIGKKVGRYTYLV

-3058 DEEDDGYLDDVLAWF
+3058 DDEDDGYLDDVLAWF
-3073 FSSQLKYGA
+3073 FSSQFKYGA
-3082 AMVPIAGQ
+3082 AMIPIAGQ
-3090 AFNAALAM
+3090 ALNTALAM

-3104 DDRISVSPFVSI
+3104 DDRLSVSPFVSI
-3116 VEGGIRAPVEIGKS
+3116 VEGGVRAPVEIGKTL
-3130 IFQGDEFT
+3130 FQGDEFT

-3148 LGMLTNLPLGWFGR
+3148 LGMLTKLPLGWFGR
-3162 PAGYLKDVA
+3162 PVGYLKDVA

-3179 PDDLARG
+3179 PVDLARG